1 MLSCARGFAGLYF
14 CDDRAPLLQAHLRA
28 LPGGGRPAGEAMEPA
43 HRPAAVE
50 EGAPLQRAGHRARGG
65 ERRDALAAPQGA
77 GSRRGRAPPSD
88 RRATHPGR
96 IPPDRQG
103 PRARAR
109 HRWTRALGRAVD
121 VADRIFLETT
131 RRFAPV
137 RLAREDVSAAL
148 TLVQVEPGKPIA
160 DLGCGYGRHLAAFVE
175 QCHAHPLGVDRSALL
190 LDEARA
196 QAPSAHLL
204 RADLR
209 ALPLHAGS
217 LAAAF
222 CIYSSMF
229 LGTHADAV
237 AALREAAR
245 VLRPG
250 GGLVL
255 TTDNPLRLAAR
266 PRARYEEDVPG
277 LGRIVE
283 ESEWDAKRN
292 VDRATKTL
300 RTSAGQHLSATFSI
314 RYYSPP
320 PLVELAGAPGLIPT
334 RLEPEAPL
342 TAETLQLIALLE
354 KVP

>member
-1 MLSCARGFAGLYF
+1 
-14 CDDRAPLLQAHLRA
+14 
-28 LPGGGRPAGEAMEPA
+28 
-43 HRPAAVE
+43 
-50 EGAPLQRAGHRARGG
+50 
-65 ERRDALAAPQGA
+65 
-77 GSRRGRAPPSD
+77 
-88 RRATHPGR
+88 
-96 IPPDRQG
+96 
-103 PRARAR
+103 
-109 HRWTRALGRAVD
+109 VD

-131 RRFAPV
+131 RRFGPA

-175 QCHAHPLGVDRSALL
+175 QGHARPLGVDRSALL

-196 QAPSAHLL
+196 QAPSARLL

-222 CIYSSMF
+222 CFYSSMF

-255 TTDNPLRLAAR
+255 TTDNPVRLAAR
-266 PRARYEEDVPG
+266 PRVRYEEDVPG

-283 ESEWDAKRN
+283 ESEWDAKGN
-292 VDRATKTL
+292 VDRVTKTL
-300 RTSAGQHLSATFSI
+300 CTPAGENLSATFSI
-314 RYYSPP
+314 RYYAPP
-320 PLVELAGAPGLIPT
+320 RLVELACAAGFLLR
-334 RLEPEAPL
+334 RLEPDAPL
-342 TAETLQLIALLE
+342 TEETPQLIALLE